1 MKNTLMIV
9 GLFKN
14 GMIDVFGTGFDRTF
28 KVCAQNGTEYEY
40 QNDDFGFTFV
50 FYRDAKIQRNDK
62 INDKKNDKISKLD
75 NDLIRLLSKNAYSTI
90 PELAERTEKSEAT
103 IHRHLNVLVEKNIIE
118 RVGSR
123 KNGYWKVIT

>member
-1 MKNTLMIV
+1 MHINHCHE
-9 GLFKN
+9 F
-14 GMIDVFGTGFDRTF
+14 F
-28 KVCAQNGTEYEY
+28 
-40 QNDDFGFTFV
+40 FT
-50 FYRDAKIQRNDK
+50 YDK

-90 PELAERTEKSEAT
+90 PELAKRTGKSEAT
-103 IHRHLNVLVEKNIIE
+103 IHRYLNVLVEKNIIE